1 MLALLGAAIRP
12 HLLTA
17 LKWLA
22 VAAAVGAV
30 LLGVRAS
37 GRQAEH
43 IKNLERAVQAAR
55 RRKDVD
61 TDVARLGDGDALAE
75 LRRDWSRSD

>member
-22 VAAAVGAV
+22 VAAAVAAV
-30 LLGVRAS
+30 LLGVRNS
-37 GRQAEH
+37 GRQTERVE
-43 IKNLERAVQAAR
+43 NLERALDAAR

-61 TDVARLGDGDALAE
+61 TDVARLGDGDALTE
-75 LRRDWSRSD
+75 LRRDWSRRD